1 MAYSIRIMYG
11 TPALTK
17 RFRFETE
24 DKENSA
30 DKFDKAVK
38 ELNQIYKENG
48 RFETIKEVE
57 NHFKKYDFYRI
68 EF

>member
-17 RFRFETE
+17 RFRFETG